1 MREIFKKDE
10 DTKELKI
17 NESLDR
23 ENRQPLG
30 ETAPDEDEEQVNTN
44 SPRHKYKTDKDVSDN
59 SYLEFGEQINLE
71 NNDDVTEDDD
81 LNELE
86 NQAVPI
92 NDFGAGYRVEEINP
106 DNTGIIGAA
115 SISGQEKKI
124 ILNREDGEPI
134 YQINTY
140 GESKSQT
147 EQEIIRKELEE
158 KYGHLETADVP
169 DNRIRAEAYKN
180 LGLNSKIDIRS
191 EAFGE
196 SHQGDNLKTM
206 PDRKKQR
213 SLRSLIR
220 EFIKPSSN

>member
-1 MREIFKKDE
+1 MREFFKNDSDK
-10 DTKELKI
+10 KELKI

-23 ENRQPLG
+23 ANRQPLG
-30 ETAPDEDEEQVNTN
+30 ETSVDEDDEQVNVN
-44 SPRHKYKTDKDVSDN
+44 SPTHKYKTDKDVADN
-59 SYLEFGEQINLE
+59 SYLEFGEQINLADE
-71 NNDDVTEDDD
+71 EDINEDED

-86 NQAVPI
+86 EQAVPMK
-92 NDFGAGYRVEEINP
+92 NFGTGYQVKEINP

-124 ILNREDGEPI
+124 ILNREAGDPVF
-134 YQINTY
+134 QKNTF
-140 GESKSQT
+140 GESKSQA
-147 EQEIIRKELEE
+147 EQEIIRQELEE
-158 KYGHLETADVP
+158 KYGHLETVATP

-180 LGLNSKIDIRS
+180 LGYNSKIDIRT
-191 EAFGE
+191 ETFGE

-213 SLRSLIR
+213 GLRSLIR